1 MITYLDTS
9 LFVKLIIEEIGSEQA
24 EEIWD
29 VSSTLGSSMVL
40 YVESRAAL
48 AAAKRR
54 GRINDA
60 NLVKAKSILEG
71 LHSQLYVVEVTSK
84 LVKMAAELAEEFSL
98 RGYDSIHLASAI
110 SMKANVFASSD
121 ESLSAAARAN
131 GFHVIV

>member
-1 MITYLDTS
+1 MITYFDTS
-9 LFVKLIIEEIGSEQA
+9 LFIKLLIDETGSEDA
-24 EEIWD
+24 EQIWRA
-29 VSSTLGSSMVL
+29 SSALGSSMVL

-54 GRINDA
+54 GRLTEA

-71 LHSQLYVVEVTSK
+71 LHSQLYVVEVTTK

-98 RGYDSIHLASAI
+98 RGYDSIHLASAV
-110 SMKANVFASSD
+110 SMKADVFASSD
-121 ESLSAAARAN
+121 ASLCAAAQAN

>member
-1 MITYLDTS
+1 MISYFDTS
-9 LFVKLIIEEIGSEQA
+9 LFVKLLIDEIGSEQA
-24 EEIWD
+24 EEIWN

-54 GRINDA
+54 GRINGA
-60 NLVKAKSILEG
+60 NLVKAKSILED
-71 LHSQLYVVEVTSK
+71 LHSQLYLVEVTSK

-110 SMKANVFASSD
+110 SMKAHVFACSD
-121 ESLSAAARAN
+121 ESLSAAAQAN

>member
-9 LFVKLIIEEIGSEQA
+9 LFVKLIIEENGSEQA

-84 LVKMAAELAEEFSL
+84 LVKMASELAEEFSL
-98 RGYDSIHLASAI
+98 RGYDSVHLASAI
-110 SMKANVFASSD
+110 FMKADVFASSD
-121 ESLSAAARAN
+121 ATLCAAAQAN
-131 GFHVIV
+131 GFHIIL

>member
-1 MITYLDTS
+1 MITYFDTS
-9 LFVKLIIEEIGSEQA
+9 LFVKLFIDEIGSEQA
-24 EEIWD
+24 EEIWN

-54 GRINDA
+54 GRINDS

-110 SMKANVFASSD
+110 FMRADIFASSD
-121 ESLSAAARAN
+121 ESLCAAAQAS
-131 GFHVIV
+131 GFHIIL

>member
-1 MITYLDTS
+1 MITYFDTS
-9 LFVKLIIEEIGSEQA
+9 LFIKLVIDEIGSEQA
-24 EEIWD
+24 EEIWK

-48 AAAKRR
+48 AAANRQ

-60 NLVKAKSILEG
+60 NLEKAKSILEG

-98 RGYDSIHLASAI
+98 RGYDSVHLASAI
-110 SMKANVFASSD
+110 FMKADVFASSD
-121 ESLSAAARAN
+121 ESLCAAAQAN
-131 GFHVIV
+131 GFHIIV

>member
-1 MITYLDTS
+1 MITYFDTS
-9 LFVKLIIEEIGSEQA
+9 LFVKLLIDEIGSEQA
-24 EEIWD
+24 EEIWN

-60 NLVKAKSILEG
+60 NLVKAKLILEG

-110 SMKANVFASSD
+110 FMRADVFASSD
-121 ESLSAAARAN
+121 EALSAAAQAN
-131 GFHVIV
+131 GFHIVV

>member
-110 SMKANVFASSD
+110 FMRADVFASSD
-121 ESLSAAARAN
+121 ESLCAAAQAS
-131 GFHVIV
+131 GFHIVL

>member
-1 MITYLDTS
+1 MITYFDTS
-9 LFVKLIIEEIGSEQA
+9 LFVKLFIDEIGSEQA
-24 EEIWD
+24 EEIWN

-48 AAAKRR
+48 SAAKRR

-60 NLVKAKSILEG
+60 NLVKAISILEG

-110 SMKANVFASSD
+110 FMRADVFASSD
-121 ESLSAAARAN
+121 ESLCVAAQAS
-131 GFHVIV
+131 GFHIVL

>member
-1 MITYLDTS
+1 MITYFESS
-9 LFVKLIIEEIGSEQA
+9 LFVKLIIDEIGFERA
-24 EEIWD
+24 EEIWN

-60 NLVKAKSILEG
+60 NLVNAKSILEG
-71 LHSQLYVVEVTSK
+71 LHSQLYVVEVASK
-84 LVKMAAELAEEFSL
+84 LIKMAAELAEEFSL

-110 SMKANVFASSD
+110 SMKADVFASSD
-121 ESLSAAARAN
+121 EPLCAAAQAS

>member
-60 NLVKAKSILEG
+60 NLVKAKSMLEG

-98 RGYDSIHLASAI
+98 RGYDSVHLASAI
-110 SMKANVFASSD
+110 FMKADVFASSD
-121 ESLSAAARAN
+121 ESLCSAAQAN
-131 GFHVIV
+131 GFHIIV

>member
-1 MITYLDTS
+1 
-9 LFVKLIIEEIGSEQA
+9 
-24 EEIWD
+24 
-29 VSSTLGSSMVL
+29 MVL

-54 GRINDA
+54 GRINDS

-71 LHSQLYVVEVTSK
+71 LHSQLYVVEVTSR

-110 SMKANVFASSD
+110 FMKADVFASSD
-121 ESLSAAARAN
+121 ESLCAAAQAS
-131 GFHVIV
+131 GFHIVL